1 MSLFVEFGHGLVAM
15 AVLICFSAF
24 FSGSEAALF
33 YLQRADRFA
42 FRAGNAAQRMAA
54 ALLERPERLLMAV
67 LFWNLIIN
75 ITYFA
80 VASIIEIQLDN
91 SGRRATAGLFGVV
104 TLLAIIFFS
113 EMLPKSLAVLYPRI
127 FAALVSIPLAVAMR
141 LLTPALPVIRAANLV
156 SRRLIWPRFSA
167 EPYLE
172 LKDLERA
179 VALSVPDAR
188 LLEQEHQTLRRIIA
202 LSETRVEEL
211 MRPRTQCHA
220 YRPPVTVDRLHSGLP
235 PSGYLLVTD
244 ARGDEIVSAVPIRSM
259 PDLSSPHL
267 ERYAE
272 QLLYV
277 PWCATV
283 DVAFDE
289 MHRRDREVAAVVD
302 EHGTTIGI
310 VTLDDVLETI
320 FSGRGGRSERL
331 LKRSAIRA
339 TTPGVWQVT
348 GMTSLRRLARYF
360 DVTLPESKSI
370 TVAGVLQ
377 EVLQRVPVTGDQ
389 CQWGPFRMRILETA
403 PRGDLVVELWYVAKE
418 ETDA

>member
-1 MSLFVEFGHGLVAM
+1 MDLLFEFSHGLAAM
-15 AVLICFSAF
+15 GVLIFFSAF

-33 YLQRADRFA
+33 YLKRADRFA
-42 FRAGNAAQRMAA
+42 FRAGNPAQRLAA
-54 ALLERPERLLMAV
+54 ALLDRPERLLTAV

-80 VASIIEIQLDN
+80 VASIIEIQLD
-91 SGRRATAGLFGVV
+91 SRGHRTAAGLFGVT

-127 FAALVSIPLAVAMR
+127 FAALVSFPLAIAMR
-141 LLTPALPVIRAANLV
+141 MLTPALPVIRAANLV

-179 VALSVPDAR
+179 VALSVSDAR
-188 LLEQEHQTLRRIIA
+188 LLEQEHQTLRRIVA
-202 LSETRVEEL
+202 LSESRVEEL

-220 YRPPVTVDRLHSGLP
+220 FRPPVTVDRLHGHLP

-244 ARGDEIVSAVPIRSM
+244 VRGDEIVSAVPIRSLS
-259 PDLSSPHL
+259 DLSTSHL
-267 ERYAE
+267 EDYAE
-272 QLLYV
+272 ELLYL

-289 MHRRDREVAAVVD
+289 MHRRDREVAAIVD

-320 FSGRGGRSERL
+320 FSDGAGRSERL
-331 LKRSAIRA
+331 LKRSGIRA

-348 GMTSLRRLARYF
+348 GMTSLRRLAQHF
-360 DVTLPESKSI
+360 DVTLPLSKSV

-377 EVLQRVPVTGDQ
+377 EALQRVPTTGDQ
-389 CQWGPFRMRILETA
+389 CRWGPFRMRILETA
-403 PRGDLVVELWYVAKE
+403 QRGDLVVELLYDGAE